1 MDASRVVTIY
11 LGLLLLF
18 IGNIPCFQSA
28 AIISPSAP
36 KRNRGARIPHQD
48 GQRSSK
54 FLKDIF
60 ASSHPIVGHHKED
73 LKDAI
78 VPHEYM
84 LSIYR
89 TYSAAEKLG
98 LNASFFR
105 SSKSANTITSFVDRG
120 TDDLLHSPL
129 RRQKYLFDVST
140 LSEKEELVG
149 AELRIFRRAPEDM
162 QTSLQTTGLYDI
174 QLYPCRS
181 NRLLDSR
188 SLDPLDSTKAG
199 WEVLDVWEMFR
210 AHQHHYHHPHPHY
223 QQGNQLCFQLRV
235 TLGKSDTEVDLRQLG
250 LGRSARSQQEKAI
263 LVAYTR
269 SKKRENL
276 FNEMKEKIKSRRSVS
291 EKEESE
297 AVAVVKAVAKE
308 KEGVSPPRGVRGEG
322 PRRRR
327 RTALS
332 NRHGKRHGKK
342 SKSRCS
348 KKALHV
354 NFKEL
359 GWDDWIIAPLDYEA
373 YHCEGV
379 CDFPLRSHLE
389 PTNHAIIQTLMN
401 SMDPNSTPPSCCVP
415 TKLSPISILYIDS
428 GNNVVYKQY
437 EDMVVEQCG
446 CR

>member
-1 MDASRVVTIY
+1 MDASRLVTLY
-11 LGLLLLF
+11 LGLLLAFL
-18 IGNIPCFQSA
+18 GNIPCFQSA
-28 AIISPSAP
+28 AIISPLAP
-36 KRNRGARIPHQD
+36 RRNRGARISHQD

-60 ASSHPIVGHHKED
+60 ASSHHIVDNHKED
-73 LKDAI
+73 PKDAI

-140 LSEKEELVG
+140 LSDKEELVG
-149 AELRIFRRAPEDM
+149 AELRIFRRAPGDL
-162 QTSLQTTGLYDI
+162 QTSLQTTSLYDI
-174 QLYPCRS
+174 QVYPCDS
-181 NRLLDSR
+181 DRLLDSR
-188 SLDPLDSTKAG
+188 SLETQDSTKTG
-199 WEVLDVWEMFR
+199 WEVLDVWEMFK
-210 AHQHHYHHPHPHY
+210 AHQHHYHHPHHHHHHY
-223 QQGNQLCFQLRV
+223 QQGNQQLCFQLRV
-235 TLGKSDTEVDLRQLG
+235 TLSKSDTEVDLRQLG
-250 LGRSARSQQEKAI
+250 LDRSGRSQREKAI

-276 FNEMKEKIKSRRSVS
+276 FNEMKEKIKSRRSVG
-291 EKEESE
+291 EREE
-297 AVAVVKAVAKE
+297 AVVVKAAAAD
-308 KEGVSPPRGVRGEG
+308 EGVSLKGVKGEG

>member
-1 MDASRVVTIY
+1 MDASRVVTLY
-11 LGLLLLF
+11 LGLLLVFL
-18 IGNIPCFQSA
+18 GNIPCFQSA

-36 KRNRGARIPHQD
+36 RRNRGAGIPHRD

-54 FLKDIF
+54 FLKDII
-60 ASSHPIVGHHKED
+60 ASSHPVVGHHKED

-140 LSEKEELVG
+140 LSDKEELVG
-149 AELRIFRRAPEDM
+149 AELRIFRRAPGDL

-181 NRLLDSR
+181 DRLLDSR

-199 WEVLDVWEMFR
+199 WEVMDVWEMFK
-210 AHQHHYHHPHPHY
+210 
-223 QQGNQLCFQLRV
+223 QGSQLCFQLRV

-250 LGRSARSQQEKAI
+250 LDRSGRSQQEKAI

-276 FNEMKEKIKSRRSVS
+276 FNEMKEKIKSRRSVG
-291 EKEESE
+291 EKEE
-297 AVAVVKAVAKE
+297 AAAVVKA
-308 KEGVSPPRGVRGEG
+308 G

>member
-1 MDASRVVTIY
+1 MDASRFVMVC
-11 LGLLLLF
+11 LGLVIVFL
-18 IGNIPCFQSA
+18 GNIPCFQSA
-28 AIISPSAP
+28 AIITPSAQ
-36 KRNRGARIPHQD
+36 KRNREARISHQD

-54 FLKDIF
+54 FFRDIF
-60 ASSHPIVGHHKED
+60 PSSHPIAGHPKED
-73 LKDAI
+73 PKDVI

-89 TYSAAEKLG
+89 TYSSAEKLG
-98 LNASFFR
+98 LNSSFFR

-120 TDDLLHSPL
+120 TDNLLHSPL

-149 AELRIFRRAPEDM
+149 AELRIFRRAPGGL
-162 QTSLQTTGLYDI
+162 QTSLQKTGLYNI
-174 QLYPCRS
+174 QLYPCGS
-181 NRLLDSR
+181 NRLLASR
-188 SLDPLDSTKAG
+188 SLDPLDSIKSG
-199 WEVLDVWEMFR
+199 WEVLDVWEMFKVHPPR
-210 AHQHHYHHPHPHY
+210 QQHHQH
-223 QQGNQLCFQLRV
+223 QQGSQLCFQLRV
-235 TLGKSDTEVDLRQLG
+235 TLSKSDTEVDLRQLG
-250 LGRSARSQQEKAI
+250 LDRSSRSQQEKAI
-263 LVAYTR
+263 LVAYSR

-276 FNEMKEKIKSRRSVS
+276 FNEMKEKIKSQRTVD
-291 EKEESE
+291 
-297 AVAVVKAVAKE
+297 E
-308 KEGVSPPRGVRGEG
+308 KEGKAAEEGGGFLPKRRVRGEG

-327 RTALS
+327 RTALT

-348 KKALHV
+348 KKALLV

-401 SMDPNSTPPSCCVP
+401 SMDPSSTPPSCCVP

>member
-1 MDASRVVTIY
+1 MDASRVVTVY
-11 LGLLLLF
+11 LGLLLVFL
-18 IGNIPCFQSA
+18 GNIPCFQSA
-28 AIISPSAP
+28 AIIAPSAP
-36 KRNRGARIPHQD
+36 RRNRGVRIPHQD

-60 ASSHPIVGHHKED
+60 ASSQPVVGHRKED

-149 AELRIFRRAPEDM
+149 AELRIFRRAPGD
-162 QTSLQTTGLYDI
+162 LQTTGLYDI

-181 NRLLDSR
+181 DRLLDSR

-199 WEVLDVWEMFR
+199 WEVLDVWELFK
-210 AHQHHYHHPHPHY
+210 
-223 QQGNQLCFQLRV
+223 QGNQICFQLRV

-250 LGRSARSQQEKAI
+250 LDRRGRSQQEKAI

-276 FNEMKEKIKSRRSVS
+276 FNEMKEKIKSRRSVG
-291 EKEESE
+291 EKED
-297 AVAVVKAVAKE
+297 AV
-308 KEGVSPPRGVRGEG
+308 G

>member
-1 MDASRVVTIY
+1 MDASRVVAIY
-11 LGLLLLF
+11 LGLLLVF
-18 IGNIPCFQSA
+18 FGNIPCFQSA
-28 AIISPSAP
+28 ARISPSVP
-36 KRNRGARIPHQD
+36 RRNREARISHP
-48 GQRSSK
+48 GAQRSSK
-54 FLKDIF
+54 FLKDILTYLQP
-60 ASSHPIVGHHKED
+60 AAGHHKHEP
-73 LKDAI
+73 KDAI

-120 TDDLLHSPL
+120 TDNLLHSPL

-149 AELRIFRRAPEDM
+149 AELRIFRKA
-162 QTSLQTTGLYDI
+162 QGNAQKSGIYDI

-181 NRLLDSR
+181 DRQLNSR
-188 SLDPLDSTKAG
+188 SLDPMDSATSG
-199 WEVLDVWEMFR
+199 WEVLDVWDAFK
-210 AHQHHYHHPHPHY
+210 AHRQHHYH
-223 QQGNQLCFQLRV
+223 QQQRHLCFQLRV
-235 TLGKSDTEVDLRQLG
+235 TQGQTEVDLRQLG
-250 LGRSARSQQEKAI
+250 LDRSGRTQQEKAI

-276 FNEMKEKIKSRRSVS
+276 FNEMKEKIKSRRSVG
-291 EKEESE
+291 EKEE
-297 AVAVVKAVAKE
+297 K
-308 KEGVSPPRGVRGEG
+308 PRTRGFKGEG

-342 SKSRCS
+342 SRSRCS
-348 KKALHV
+348 KKPLHV

-359 GWDDWIIAPLDYEA
+359 GWDDWIIAPLGYEA

-401 SMDPNSTPPSCCVP
+401 SMDPYSTPPSCCVP
-415 TKLSPISILYIDS
+415 TKLSPISILYTDS

-437 EDMVVEQCG
+437 EEMVVEQCG

>member
-1 MDASRVVTIY
+1 MDAFRAAVFF
-11 LGLLLLF
+11 LF
-18 IGNIPCFQSA
+18 ILCFGDLPCFHSA
-28 AIISPSAP
+28 AIFSPSLPRSNKGIRILNDGKKAP
-36 KRNRGARIPHQD
+36 T
-48 GQRSSK
+48 
-54 FLKDIF
+54 FLKEMI
-60 ASSHPIVGHHKED
+60 SSTTSQSHHPD
-73 LKDAI
+73 AFKDAI
-78 VPHEYM
+78 VPHDYM

-98 LNASFFR
+98 INASLFR

-120 TDDLLHSPL
+120 QDDLSPSPL

-140 LSEKEELVG
+140 LSDREEMVG
-149 AELRIFRRAPEDM
+149 AELRIFRQGPGDVQM
-162 QTSLQTTGLYDI
+162 SQTGLYV
-174 QLYPCRS
+174 LHLLPCRS
-181 NRLLDSR
+181 ERVRLDSR
-188 SLDPLDSTKAG
+188 SIDVHDSQRPG
-199 WEVLDVWEMFR
+199 WEVFDVWGMFKNR
-210 AHQHHYHHPHPHY
+210 HPSAP
-223 QQGNQLCFQLRV
+223 QLCFELKA
-235 TLGKSDTEVDLRQLG
+235 TLGKMEREIDLRQIG
-250 LGRSARSQQEKAI
+250 LGRNDRFQQEKAI
-263 LVAYTR
+263 LVVFTR

-276 FNEMKEKIKSRRSVS
+276 FNEMKEKIKSSR
-291 EKEESE
+291 
-297 AVAVVKAVAKE
+297 KAE
-308 KEGVSPPRGVRGEG
+308 DEGTFQFKS
-322 PRRRR
+322 RRRR
-327 RTALS
+327 RTAFN

-348 KKALHV
+348 KKPLHV

-437 EDMVVEQCG
+437 EDMIVESCG

>member
-1 MDASRVVTIY
+1 MDAYRAYAIH
-11 LGLLLLF
+11 LGLLLVLF
-18 IGNIPCFQSA
+18 GNIPCFQCA

-36 KRNRGARIPHQD
+36 RRNRESRISHPY

-54 FLKDIF
+54 LFKDII
-60 ASSHPIVGHHKED
+60 ASSHSAAGRHKEEVP
-73 LKDAI
+73 KDAV

-105 SSKSANTITSFVDRG
+105 SSKSANTITSFVDKG
-120 TDDLLHSPL
+120 TDNLLHSSL

-149 AELRIFRRAPEDM
+149 AELRIFRRASGAP
-162 QTSLQTTGLYDI
+162 QTDGPLHI

-181 NRLLDSR
+181 DTLLDSR
-188 SLDPLDSTKAG
+188 YLDPMDSNKAG
-199 WEVLDVWEMFR
+199 WEVLDVWHAFQTQ
-210 AHQHHYHHPHPHY
+210 HQ
-223 QQGNQLCFQLRV
+223 QRNQLCFQLRAV
-235 TLGKSDTEVDLRQLG
+235 LSKSDTEVDLRRLG
-250 LGRSARSQQEKAI
+250 LDRGGRGQQEKAI

-276 FNEMKEKIKSRRSVS
+276 FNEMKEKIKSRRSVE
-291 EKEESE
+291 EKPM
-297 AVAVVKAVAKE
+297 K
-308 KEGVSPPRGVRGEG
+308 GGTGEG

-327 RTALS
+327 RTAQS

-342 SKSRCS
+342 SKYRCS
-348 KKALHV
+348 KKALYV

-359 GWDDWIIAPLDYEA
+359 GWDDWIIAPLGYEA
-373 YHCEGV
+373 HHCEGV

-415 TKLSPISILYIDS
+415 TKLSPISILFTDA

-437 EDMVVEQCG
+437 EEMIVEQCG

>member
-1 MDASRVVTIY
+1 MDALRAVAFYT
-11 LGLLLLF
+11 LF
-18 IGNIPCFQSA
+18 VFLWNLPFCQSA
-28 AIISPSAP
+28 AIISSSGA
-36 KRNRGARIPHQD
+36 KRNKGTKNLHD
-48 GQRSSK
+48 GQRSPK
-54 FLKDIF
+54 FLKEVF
-60 ASSHPIVGHHKED
+60 ASSPGLNRQDDFKNSV
-73 LKDAI
+73 
-78 VPHEYM
+78 VPHDYM
-84 LSIYR
+84 ISIYR

-120 TDDLLHSPL
+120 KDDLLHSPL

-140 LSEKEELVG
+140 LSDKEELVG
-149 AELRIFRRAPEDM
+149 AELRIFRKVPEGFLP
-162 QTSLQTTGLYDI
+162 SPTGLCNI
-174 QLYPCRS
+174 QLFHCRS
-181 NRLLDSR
+181 GRALDSR
-188 SLDPLDSTKAG
+188 SLDLQDSQKSG
-199 WEVLDVWEMFR
+199 WEVLDVGEVFENR
-210 AHQHHYHHPHPHY
+210 QHSA
-223 QQGNQLCFQLRV
+223 QGSQLCLELKV
-235 TLGKSDTEVDLRQLG
+235 VLGQKDTESDLKQLG
-250 LGRSARSQQEKAI
+250 FDRHGRSQQEKSI
-263 LVAYTR
+263 LVVYTR
-269 SKKRENL
+269 SRKRENL
-276 FNEMKEKIKSRRSVS
+276 FNEMKEKIKSRGSHRS
-291 EKEESE
+291 KEDIGLQF
-297 AVAVVKAVAKE
+297 KT
-308 KEGVSPPRGVRGEG
+308 
-322 PRRRR
+322 RRRR
-327 RTALS
+327 RTTLN